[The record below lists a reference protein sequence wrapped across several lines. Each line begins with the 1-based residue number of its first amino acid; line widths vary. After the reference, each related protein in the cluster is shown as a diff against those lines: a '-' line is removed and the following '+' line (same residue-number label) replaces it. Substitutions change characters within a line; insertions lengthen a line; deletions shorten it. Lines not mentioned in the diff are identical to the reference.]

1 MDTVIRMGH
10 TSETRYA
17 EIVLVLCITSIVLTA
32 PVGAIIIT
40 LAGPRLL
47 TKTIPGPPEGWRRTG
62 ARPSLRDIS
71 IIDEEPENE
80 SSEEKGDNRTM
91 EQAHQLPP
99 NIVVT
104 TQPT

>member
-1 MDTVIRMGH
+1 MGH
-10 TSETRYA
+10 LEDTHYA
-17 EIVLVLCITSIVLTA
+17 EIVMMVCITSIILTA

-40 LAGPRLL
+40 LTGPRLL
-47 TKTIPGPPEGWRRTG
+47 TKTIPGPPEGWRRS

-71 IIDEEPENE
+71 IIDEEPEDD
-80 SSEEKGDNRTM
+80 STAEKAVNRTT
-91 EQAHQLPP
+91 EQTHQLPP